1 MLEGV
6 VSVEPYTAVVGKLG
20 ALPVPLPAAYV
31 TATGYEA
38 LVALKLASASLSLI
52 DVLKM
57 RNMPILPL
65 AFQFS
70 LEKLLSINWKLPF
83 DAKLRVVEESVQ
95 AFGDVPSGLH
105 VRD

>member
-1 MLEGV
+1 
-6 VSVEPYTAVVGKLG
+6 
-20 ALPVPLPAAYV
+20 
-31 TATGYEA
+31 
-38 LVALKLASASLSLI
+38 
-52 DVLKM
+52 
-57 RNMPILPL
+57 MPILPL
-65 AFQFS
+65 AFQLL